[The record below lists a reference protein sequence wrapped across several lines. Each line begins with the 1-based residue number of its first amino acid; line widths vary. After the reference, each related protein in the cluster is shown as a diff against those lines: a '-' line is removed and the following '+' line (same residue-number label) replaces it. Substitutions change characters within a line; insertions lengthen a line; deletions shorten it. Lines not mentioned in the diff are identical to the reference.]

1 MKTESYIRPQL
12 QAPCLSLSL
21 IFCQGQ
27 HCSDAWLPLR
37 RWLDSKNSLW
47 FTCVCMPAKSLQSFL
62 TLCDAID
69 CSRSGFSV
77 HGILQTRILE
87 GVAISFSRGYSWSR
101 DRTRL
106 LHLLHWQVGS
116 LPLMPPGF
124 IKKKTEVAQ
133 SCWTLWDPMHCSPP
147 GSSVYGLFQARVLE
161 WVSISFSRGS
171 SQPRDQ
177 IWVSRIAGRRFT
189 IWATREAPWAH
200 GTSLM
205 WYHRW
210 DILAYL
216 IV

>member
-12 QAPCLSLSL
+12 QAPCLGLSL

-47 FTCVCMPAKSLQSFL
+47 FMCECMPAKLLQSCL
-62 TLCDAID
+62 TLCYAID
-69 CSRSGFSV
+69 CSPPGFSI
-77 HGILQTRILE
+77 HGILQTEILE
-87 GVAISFSRGYSWSR
+87 RVAISFSRGYSWSR
-101 DRTRL
+101 DRTHL

-133 SCWTLWDPMHCSPP
+133 SCWTLCDPMDCSPP
-147 GSSVYGLFQARVLE
+147 SSSVHGIFQARVLE
-161 WVSISFSRGS
+161 WVAISFSRGS

-177 IWVSRIAGRRFT
+177 IWVSCIASRHFT
-189 IWATREAPWAH
+189 IWATMEAPWAQ

-205 WYHRW
+205 WYCRW
-210 DILAYL
+210 DILTYL